1 MPAVLSLNNN
11 EFANRLGDVLRTT
24 YGDTKAAAK
33 TVARLAGAG
42 PKTAANWI
50 AGEHAPGSL
59 HLLRLMAHVPEL
71 QAEVRRLTGME
82 LSLDPVFARD
92 MQRTIETFR
101 RMEAAVALASVADAA
116 VLAASGGEG
125 EGQDHQVGDG
135 TPAPRG
141 ER

>member
-1 MPAVLSLNNN
+1 MPAVMALNNN
-11 EFANRLGDVLRTT
+11 EFASKVGGVLRSA

-33 TVARLAGAG
+33 TIARIAGAG

-50 AGEHAPGSL
+50 AGDHAPGSL
-59 HLLRLMAHVPEL
+59 HLLRLMAQVPEL

-82 LSLDPVFARD
+82 LSIDPEFARD

-101 RMEAAVALASVADAA
+101 RMEAAVALASRAEAAA
-116 VLAASGGEG
+116 VAAEAGSRRRATDALGE
-125 EGQDHQVGDG
+125 G
-135 TPAPRG
+135 TPAPSR